1 MALHIDNIHLTQVNK
16 NFFLSTKGRT
26 FWPRGFWNDVLTGGV
41 AKTRVRVTPRLR
53 VTGDGGDEGDPHPP
67 PSPLVLPLPSF

>member
-41 AKTRVRVTPRLR
+41 VKTRVRGNTKV
-53 VTGDGGDEGDPHPP
+53 EGN
-67 PSPLVLPLPSF
+67 